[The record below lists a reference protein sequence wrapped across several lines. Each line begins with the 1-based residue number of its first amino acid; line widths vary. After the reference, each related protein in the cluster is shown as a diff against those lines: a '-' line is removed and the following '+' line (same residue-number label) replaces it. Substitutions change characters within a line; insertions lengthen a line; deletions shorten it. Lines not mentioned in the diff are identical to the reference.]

1 MIDRKEQET
10 IPELVPEQPSDLQKE
25 RPFLGRLRGLKSF
38 KAASRIAAAAGILTF
53 LSLTT
58 IIATGASMVSNAQEN
73 PFAEHPN
80 RIISDDTETIQAHQE
95 KIQSGEVKATDVS
108 LVVPSLSRL
117 QSFNSQDLEM
127 TRFLGIGSEKEIGI
141 LFLGDKFTDNQK
153 FLQAVA
159 TATNQIF
166 STEPFALNIE
176 KFSVYALSVEST
188 PNLDCLGSNP
198 NYPLCNDETIKYLI
212 NKTTLSARANLIQ
225 TMVLIDSAYPQGKSY
240 IANING
246 PASRYNY
253 SLVPTAVVNDGITTL
268 HEFLHGYAGLLDE
281 YDLGFPLQN
290 ALYLWPN
297 CVPLPEKNWEYLGPD
312 NPGSQFPGCR
322 NTTNG
327 SRDAE
332 NDIMRMG
339 QRVLGPADT
348 YWTMKAIKAGLSR
361 YQLLPIPPLPN
372 HLFLPALPVNKT
384 IP

>member
-1 MIDRKEQET
+1 MIDRKEQAT
-10 IPELVPEQPSDLQKE
+10 IPEPGPEQTSDLRKE

-38 KAASRIAAAAGILTF
+38 KAATRIAAAAGIFTF

-58 IIATGASMVSNAQEN
+58 IIAAGTSMVSNAQGN
-73 PFAEHPN
+73 PFVEHPN
-80 RIISDDTETIQAHQE
+80 RIISDDTEAIQAHQE
-95 KIQSGEVKATDVS
+95 KIQSGEVKANDVS

-117 QSFNSQDLEM
+117 QSFNSQGLEM
-127 TRFLGIGSEKEIGI
+127 TRFLGSGSEQEIGI
-141 LFLGDKFTDNQK
+141 LFLGDRFTDNQK

-166 STEPFALNIE
+166 STEPFASNIK

-188 PNLDCLGSNP
+188 PNLDCLSSNP

-212 NKTTLSARANLIQ
+212 NKATLSARANLIQ
-225 TMVLIDSAYPQGKSY
+225 TMVLIDSVYPQGKSY

-246 PASRYNY
+246 PVSRYNY
-253 SLVPTAVVNDGITTL
+253 SLVPTAVVDGITTL

-312 NPGSQFPGCR
+312 NPGRQFPGCR
-322 NTTNG
+322 HTTNG
-327 SRDAE
+327 YRDAE

-339 QRVLGPADT
+339 QRVLGPADM

-361 YQLLPIPPLPN
+361 YQLFPIPPLPN
-372 HLFLPALPVNKT
+372 RLFLPALPVNKAN
-384 IP
+384 P